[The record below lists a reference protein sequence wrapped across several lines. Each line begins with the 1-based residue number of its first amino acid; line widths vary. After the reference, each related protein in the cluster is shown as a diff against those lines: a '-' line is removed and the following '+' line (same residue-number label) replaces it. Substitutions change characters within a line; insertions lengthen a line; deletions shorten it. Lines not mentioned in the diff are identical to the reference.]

1 METTPATRPIGTGES
16 VQVSKA
22 KRQRQKAA
30 KAARLQAERKK
41 ASRKENLKRLGIG
54 VAMAVVLVAV
64 LVVCTS
70 GGDQP
75 DEAASPEL
83 SGDYQEY
90 REKPT
95 ACGAQ
100 APPPLQGMTFN
111 DFVTQGIT
119 PDSSVFARVE
129 TSCGTVVMEL
139 DTRYAATVNSFVFL
153 AREGYYDGTVFHRV
167 LEGFVAQG
175 GDPTATGRGDAGYEI
190 ADEFP
195 PEDFQYERGV
205 VAMANAGKNT
215 TGSQFFWMLDDA
227 PFLNPQYNVL
237 GRIVEGL
244 EVLDLI
250 AQVPTVLS
258 STGEQSLPREAI
270 YIESVTITVES

>member
-1 METTPATRPIGTGES
+1 M
-16 VQVSKA
+16 SKA

-41 ASRKENLKRLGIG
+41 ASRKENLRRLGIG
-54 VAMAVVLVAV
+54 VAMAVVLVGV
-64 LVVCTS
+64 LVTCS
-70 GGDQP
+70 LR
-75 DEAASPEL
+75 DEAPEGAGTVEL
-83 SGDYQEY
+83 SADYQEY
-90 REKPT
+90 REKRT
-95 ACGAQ
+95 ACGAE
-100 APPPLQGMTFN
+100 APPPLRGMIFD

-119 PDSSVFARVE
+119 PDSSVLARVE

-153 AREGYYDGTVFHRV
+153 AREGYYDGTVFHRL
-167 LEGFVAQG
+167 LEGFVVQG

-190 ADEFP
+190 PDEFP
-195 PEDFQYERGV
+195 PEDFQYTRGV
-205 VAMANAGKNT
+205 VAMANAGKST

-237 GRIVEGL
+237 GRIVEGM

-250 AQVPTVLS
+250 AKVSTGLS
-258 STGEQSLPREAI
+258 PKGEQSLPREAI

>member
-1 METTPATRPIGTGES
+1 M
-16 VQVSKA
+16 SKA

-30 KAARLQAERKK
+30 KAARLAAERKK
-41 ASRKENLKRLGIG
+41 ESRKENLRRLGIG
-54 VAMAVVLVAV
+54 VVMAVVLVAV
-64 LVVCTS
+64 LVTCS
-70 GGDQP
+70 LGDEEP
-75 DEAASPEL
+75 EDTASPEL
-83 SGDYQEY
+83 SDDYRKY

-95 ACGAQ
+95 ACGAE
-100 APPPLQGMTFN
+100 APPPLQGMAFA

-129 TSCGTVVMEL
+129 TSCGTVVIEL

-153 AREGYYDGTVFHRV
+153 AREGYYDGTVFHRL
-167 LEGFVAQG
+167 LEGYVVQG

-190 ADEFP
+190 VDEYP

-258 STGEQSLPREAI
+258 STGEQSLPREAV

>member
-1 METTPATRPIGTGES
+1 M
-16 VQVSKA
+16 SKA

-64 LVVCTS
+64 LVTCSVRDNESAETVS
-70 GGDQP
+70 SD
-75 DEAASPEL
+75 L
-83 SGDYQEY
+83 SADYREY

-95 ACGAQ
+95 ACGAD
-100 APPPLQGMTFN
+100 APPPLQGMTFG

-119 PDSSVFARVE
+119 PDSSAFAVVE
-129 TSCGTVVMEL
+129 TSCGTVVIEL
-139 DTRYAATVNSFVFL
+139 DTRYAATVNSFAFL
-153 AREGYYDGTVFHRV
+153 AREGYYDGMVFHRLV
-167 LEGFVAQG
+167 EGFVVQG
-175 GDPTATGRGDAGYEI
+175 GDPTATGREDAGYAI
-190 ADEFP
+190 PDEYP

-215 TGSQFFWMLDDA
+215 TGSQFFWMLGDA

-244 EVLDLI
+244 EVLDAI
-250 AQVPTVLS
+250 AQVPTDLS

>member
-1 METTPATRPIGTGES
+1 
-16 VQVSKA
+16 VSKA

-54 VAMAVVLVAV
+54 VAMAVVLVAL

-70 GGDQP
+70 RGDQP

-83 SGDYQEY
+83 SDDYQEY

-95 ACGAQ
+95 ACAAE
-100 APPPLQGMTFN
+100 APPPLQGMTFDN
-111 DFVTQGIT
+111 FVTQGIT

-129 TSCGTVVMEL
+129 TSCGTVVIEL

-153 AREGYYDGTVFHRV
+153 AREGYYDGTVFHRL
-167 LEGFVAQG
+167 LEGFVVQG

-195 PEDFQYERGV
+195 PEDFRYQRGV

-237 GRIVEGL
+237 GPIVEGL
-244 EVLDLI
+244 ECLDST

-258 STGEQSLPREAI
+258 STGEQSLPTEAI